1 MTHARPFAVVA
12 RLVVPG
18 VAAAQGG
25 HKVRHF
31 TVADDLIRV
40 LADVST
46 RRWLPLNES
55 PYVQFTG
62 QEPKEGCQMAIP
74 LQPKQ
79 KDSKSK
85 NVGFWQRP
93 TNKWLAGLV
102 TIAGT
107 WVVNLITAGAFT
119 KTIAIALVGIITQII
134 VAYLVPNDKT
144 SGGVPGH

>member
-1 MTHARPFAVVA
+1 
-12 RLVVPG
+12 
-18 VAAAQGG
+18 
-25 HKVRHF
+25 
-31 TVADDLIRV
+31 
-40 LADVST
+40 
-46 RRWLPLNES
+46 
-55 PYVQFTG
+55 
-62 QEPKEGCQMAIP
+62 MAIP